1 MITQQAQI
9 KINISAQLKDFVE
22 SRAKK
27 FGMPTAAYIKHLIM
41 NDIAE
46 TQYPSFQAS
55 ERTEKKA
62 LKAIKK
68 IDQATS
74 VNDVSA
80 YFKNLK

>member
-41 NDIAE
+41 NDLTE
-46 TQYPSFQAS
+46 VQHPTFQAS

-62 LKAIKK
+62 IKAIKK
-68 IDQATS
+68 INQATT